1 MPQVALSATT
11 TNSITLKMKPHP
23 NDIEPIHGY
32 TVRYKPEFGDWET
45 AQVAATAQKF
55 TLENL
60 WCGSRYQISVTAYNR
75 SVVIIINLQ
84 SFIDSVLFLFYS
96 AWFQVRI
103 TNVKNYRQNK
113 R

>member
-75 SVVIIINLQ
+75 SVVIIMNLQ

-96 AWFQVRI
+96 AWFQV
-103 TNVKNYRQNK
+103 
-113 R
+113 